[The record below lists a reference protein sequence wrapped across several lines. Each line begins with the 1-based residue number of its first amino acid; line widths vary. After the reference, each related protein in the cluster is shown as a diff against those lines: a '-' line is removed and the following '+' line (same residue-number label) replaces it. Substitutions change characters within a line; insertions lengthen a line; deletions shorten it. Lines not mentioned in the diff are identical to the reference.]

1 MTPKILG
8 GEETMPKAW
17 GGEEMGAWVS
27 SHVEPERA
35 RVASRV
41 EPECAA
47 GVSDPT
53 CRRWRAR

>member
-53 CRRWRAR
+53 CRRW